1 MDIKSWVDAGKF
13 VTSLTSRGII
23 ILLCCIIIGTAA
35 YRINKLEE
43 EIKQKDVD
51 NNDDIGRLSN
61 IILNLEK
68 RVEDCNQGRIQDS
81 QEGNKYWRDRVDKLE
96 EEASKNYREIRQ
108 INNR

>member
-1 MDIKSWVDAGKF
+1 MGIKEWVDAGKF

-23 ILLCCIIIGTAA
+23 ILLCCIILGFAA
-35 YRINKLEE
+35 YDKYQLEE
-43 EIKQKDVD
+43 KIKQ
-51 NNDDIGRLSN
+51 NDLEYNSDIGRLNN
-61 IILNLEK
+61 IVSNLEK
-68 RVEDCNQGRIQDS
+68 RIEDCNQGRIQDS